1 MSMLKKLKG
10 IFVVED
16 PNAPASAKVEEQ
28 ASIDTGT
35 IEESSP
41 SVIESIPTKTSNTVS
56 TAKPK
61 TSSSGKPDSKF
72 VDILLKAIE
81 SNNQEGF
88 DYLEYKQS
96 LQNLS
101 NVDMDETTRYQS
113 ALAMAKTMGATPAK
127 LISSAKTYI
136 DVLDNEGAKFKQA
149 SNNQKAKQVTGKEEE
164 IKAHQ
169 KAITEK
175 EALIE
180 KLTKEIAQHK
190 TQLENTKETIANA
203 ANKVQLTTDK
213 FMTAYNV
220 VKGQILTD
228 IENMEKFLK

>member
-1 MSMLKKLKG
+1 MLKKLKG

-16 PNAPASAKVEEQ
+16 PNAPKPTKVEEKTK
-28 ASIDTGT
+28 AKSTV
-35 IEESSP
+35 
-41 SVIESIPTKTSNTVS
+41 VIETSTDTRPSATVTSNPS
-56 TAKPK
+56 TPSPTPQPK
-61 TSSSGKPDSKF
+61 TTASSKPDSKF

-96 LQNLS
+96 LQSLGNM
-101 NVDMDETTRYQS
+101 DMDEMTKYQS
-113 ALAMAKTMGATPAK
+113 ALAMAKTMGATPTK
-127 LISSAKTYI
+127 LISSAKRYI
-136 DVLDNEGAKFKQA
+136 QVLDNEGAKFKQA
-149 SNNQKAKQVTGKEEE
+149 SANQRTKQVTGKEEE
-164 IKAHQ
+164 IKTHQ
-169 KAITEK
+169 KAIKEK
-175 EALIE
+175 EALIQ

-190 TQLENTKETIANA
+190 TQLEKTKKTIANA

>member
-1 MSMLKKLKG
+1 MLKKLKG

-16 PNAPASAKVEEQ
+16 PNAPKPVKVEE
-28 ASIDTGT
+28 TLV
-35 IEESSP
+35 EEPIIKKDVNADISP
-41 SVIESIPTKTSNTVS
+41 STSPSSNSAGSSTPVQPKNTG
-56 TAKPK
+56 
-61 TSSSGKPDSKF
+61 SSKPDSKF
-72 VDILLKAIE
+72 VNILLKAIE

-96 LQNLS
+96 LQSLG

-136 DVLDNEGAKFKQA
+136 KVLDNEGAKFKQA
-149 SNNQKAKQVTGKEEE
+149 STNQRTKQVTGKEEE

-169 KAITEK
+169 KAIKEK

-190 TQLENTKETIANA
+190 TQLEKTKETITNA
-203 ANKVQLTTDK
+203 ANKVQQTTDK
-213 FMTAYNV
+213 FMVAYNV